1 MHKVLALL
9 LVFFLMAGFKWG
21 ASASNAKDKSS
32 DRSKA
37 QAVTATKETK
47 TTVPVPKTATAATAQ
62 KAYAPTGYKTTPATA
77 VSQKASATVDANV
90 DKTVADT
97 RIGKAMGASSEDEL
111 AERVASLARVS
122 RALSALNESKAQAAG
137 KTQTTEKE

>member
-21 ASASNAKDKSS
+21 ASASDAKDKSS

-47 TTVPVPKTATAATAQ
+47 TTVPVPKTATAAAQ
-62 KAYAPTGYKTTPATA
+62 KAYAPTDYKTAPATA
-77 VSQKASATVDANV
+77 VSQKTSATVDANV

-137 KTQTTEKE
+137 KTQATEEE